1 MKVQGLFGRW
11 VVFSTLLWLGLTQ
24 ESTQNSGEVIEIT
37 HNVQRIVEE
46 IIDENDEDEDEN
58 EDDDDLE
65 DYDYPHEN
73 VDPRNRELFAREP
86 YRRYRKFQQG
96 WKHHP
101 LYVIILGG
109 WVIRRERKCA
119 VQAKTVE
126 SRWADPALAIGPDS
140 LCSSWFL

>member
-1 MKVQGLFGRW
+1 MKVKLFGRW
-11 VVFSTLLWLGLTQ
+11 VVFSTLLCLLGLSQ
-24 ESTQNSGEVIEIT
+24 VSIQDEAGEAIIEIT
-37 HNVQRIVEE
+37 HDVQRIVEE
-46 IIDENDEDEDEN
+46 IVDDN
-58 EDDDDLE
+58 DDDDDDDDLDLE

-109 WVIRRERKCA
+109 
-119 VQAKTVE
+119 
-126 SRWADPALAIGPDS
+126 
-140 LCSSWFL
+140 